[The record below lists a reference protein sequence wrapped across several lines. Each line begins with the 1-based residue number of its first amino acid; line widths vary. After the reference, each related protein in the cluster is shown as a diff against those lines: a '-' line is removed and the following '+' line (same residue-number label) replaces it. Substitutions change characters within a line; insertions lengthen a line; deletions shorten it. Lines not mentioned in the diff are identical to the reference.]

1 MTINLETPKKFG
13 LLVNQAH
20 QVSTEIFRPI
30 SRKYDRA
37 SNTEPGG
44 PIQELDMLASVV
56 DGMNDGGEGGTGAR
70 GVRRDPGDG
79 SASNRNGTNM
89 SSVLSIME
97 ACWGD
102 VAMVLSMP
110 RQGLGDAAIAS
121 VANDEQLERFG
132 KLWASMAITEPSFG
146 SDSSK
151 VSTTAVR
158 DGDDYV
164 LNGEKIYVTAG
175 GRSDAVVVWATLDK
189 SKGRAAIKSFV
200 VEKDRPGVVVER
212 LEHKLGIRASD
223 TATIRFTDCRVPKEN
238 MLGDPEINDDTG
250 QGFAGV
256 MQTFDNTR
264 PLVAGMA
271 VGCARAALDA
281 TEDLLAQAGVEIDYD
296 RPANV
301 QHTAAATYLQM
312 EADWEAA
319 YLLTLQST
327 WMADNR
333 KPNSLQA
340 SMAKAKAGRVATE
353 ITLRCVELAG
363 AFGYSEESLLE
374 KWARDSKI
382 LDIFE
387 GTQQIQ
393 QLIVA
398 RRLLGKSSSQLK

>member
-1 MTINLETPKKFG
+1 MPINLEPPKKFD
-13 LLVNQAH
+13 LLINQAH

-37 SNTEPGG
+37 EHEYPK
-44 PIQELDMLASVV
+44 ELDMLASLI
-56 DGMNDGGEGGTGAR
+56 DGMNASGETNTGAR
-70 GVRRDPGDG
+70 GVRRTAKAEGNQNG
-79 SASNRNGTNM
+79 SNM
-89 SSVLSIME
+89 SGVLSIME

-110 RQGLGDAAIAS
+110 RQGLGNAAIAS
-121 VANDEQLERFG
+121 VANDEQHERFDRV
-132 KLWASMAITEPSFG
+132 WAAMAITEPGFG
-146 SDSSK
+146 SDSAA
-151 VSTTAVR
+151 VSTTAVL
-158 DGDDYV
+158 DGDHYV
-164 LNGEKIYVTAG
+164 LNGEKIFVTAG
-175 GRSDAVVVWATLDK
+175 GRCDAVVVWATLDR

-200 VEKDRPGVVVER
+200 VEKGTPGMVVER

-223 TATIRFTDCRVPKEN
+223 TATIRFTDCRVPREN
-238 MLGDPEINDDTG
+238 LLGSPEIEVE

-264 PLVAGMA
+264 PLVAAMA
-271 VGCARAALDA
+271 VGCARAALDEI
-281 TEDLLAQAGVEIDYD
+281 EDLLKEAGVEPDYD
-296 RPANV
+296 RPAYA
-301 QHTAAATYLQM
+301 QPAAAAAYLQM

-319 YLLTLQST
+319 YLLMLEAS
-327 WMADNR
+327 WMADNNR
-333 KPNSLQA
+333 PNSLQA
-340 SMAKAKAGRVATE
+340 SMAKAKAGRSAVD

-363 AFGYSEESLLE
+363 SFGYSENSLLE

-398 RRLLGKSSSQLK
+398 RRLLGKTSAELK

>member
-1 MTINLETPKKFG
+1 MSINLETPKKFG
-13 LLVNQAH
+13 MLINQAH

-37 SNTEPGG
+37 SGAEPDS
-44 PIQELDMLASVV
+44 PIKELDMLASVI
-56 DGMNDGGEGGTGAR
+56 DGMNASGETSTGAR
-70 GVRRDPGDG
+70 GVRRTDAEKG
-79 SASNRNGTNM
+79 NRNGSNM
-89 SSVLSIME
+89 SGMLSVME

-110 RQGLGDAAIAS
+110 RQGLGNAAIAS
-121 VANDEQLERFG
+121 VADDEQLVRFD
-132 KLWASMAITEPSFG
+132 KLWAAMAITEPSFG
-146 SDSSK
+146 SDSAA
-151 VSTTAVR
+151 VTATAVL
-158 DGDDYV
+158 DGDEYV
-164 LNGEKIYVTAG
+164 INGEKIFVTAG
-175 GRSDAVVVWATLDK
+175 GRCDAVVVWASLDR

-200 VEKDRPGVVVER
+200 VEKGTPGMEVER

-223 TATIRFTDCRVPKEN
+223 TATIRFTDCRVPKDN
-238 MLGDPEINDDTG
+238 LLGSPEIEVE

-271 VGCARAALDA
+271 VGCARAALDEI
-281 TEDLLAQAGVEIDYD
+281 EDLLKSAGVEVDYD
-296 RPANV
+296 RPAYV
-301 QHTAAATYLQM
+301 QHHAAATYLQM

-319 YLLTLQST
+319 YLLTLEAT
-327 WMADNR
+327 WMADNN
-333 KPNSLQA
+333 KPNSLHA
-340 SMAKAKAGRVATE
+340 SMAKAKAGRVGTE

-363 AFGYSEESLLE
+363 AVGYSEELLLE

-398 RRLLGKSSSQLK
+398 RRLLNKTSAELK

>member
-1 MTINLETPKKFG
+1 VSISLETPKKFAM
-13 LLVNQAH
+13 LINQAH
-20 QVSTEIFRPI
+20 QVATEVFRPI
-30 SRKYDRA
+30 SRKYDA
-37 SNTEPGG
+37 TEAPQMES
-44 PIQELDMLASVV
+44 IKELDMLAALI
-56 DGMNDGGEGGTGAR
+56 DGMNEGGEGGTGAR
-70 GVRRDPGDG
+70 GVRRDTSEDKG
-79 SASNRNGTNM
+79 NRNGTNM
-89 SSVLSIME
+89 SSVLSIMG

-132 KLWASMAITEPSFG
+132 KLWASMAITEPGFG

-158 DGDDYV
+158 DGDDYII
-164 LNGEKIYVTAG
+164 NGEKIYVTAG

-200 VEKDRPGVVVER
+200 VPKDTPGCEVER

-223 TATIRFTDCRVPKEN
+223 TATIRFTDCRVPAAN
-238 MLGDPEINDDTG
+238 MLGSADIEDDK
-250 QGFAGV
+250 GFAGV

-271 VGCARAALDA
+271 VGVARAALDEI
-281 TEDLLAQAGVEIDYD
+281 EDLLSEAGVEVDYD
-296 RPANV
+296 RPAYA
-301 QHTAAATYLQM
+301 QHAAAAAFLQM

-319 YLLTLQST
+319 YLLTLEST

-340 SMAKAKAGRVATE
+340 SMAKAKAGRTAVD

-363 AFGYSEESLLE
+363 AYGYSENSLLE

-398 RRLLGKSSSQLK
+398 RRLLNKSSTELK